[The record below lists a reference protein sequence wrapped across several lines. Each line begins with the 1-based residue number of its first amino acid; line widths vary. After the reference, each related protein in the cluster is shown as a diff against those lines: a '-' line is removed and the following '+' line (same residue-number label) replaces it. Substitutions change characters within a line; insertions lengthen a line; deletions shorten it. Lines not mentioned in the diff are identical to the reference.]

1 MEALKDNPQEQP
13 LSISWKNR
21 SVNFMK
27 AYQEQDV
34 KKMLE
39 NCSENGTVSF
49 LPLGEGGKGKIQEK
63 GKAIWS
69 ALIDSFPT
77 IDNTINSVVTEN
89 GKVKCDVTIRGKQEK
104 DFSGLPSREKSF
116 EEDHIFI
123 FKIDDDGFIDDIS
136 IEWNHENL
144 VSQLVHDRPDN
155 EDLNRTYNGALNES
169 ERKKQLHDLAR
180 SYVIDGLG
188 AGNFEAIP
196 YHENIELRAPIH
208 PMGSQQPMNGRSF
221 IKENWWTP
229 LPGLVAGTDLL
240 DTYVNEKL
248 TRVTAEFFCHIKEP
262 ACTLRIVDRF
272 TVDNDGKITNQE
284 NFFDPRDITSPG
296 WRSQ

>member
-1 MEALKDNPQEQP
+1 MEALKNNPKEQP

-21 SVNFMK
+21 SVDFIK

-34 KKMLE
+34 QKMLA
-39 NCSENGTVSF
+39 NCSENGTVAF
-49 LPLGEGGKGKIQEK
+49 LPLGDDGKGKIQGK
-63 GKAIWS
+63 GKAIWN

-89 GKVKCDVTIRGKQEK
+89 GRVKCDVTIRGKQEK
-104 DFSGLPSREKSF
+104 DFGGLPTRGKSF

-123 FKIDDDGFIDDIS
+123 FKIDDDGFIEDIT
-136 IEWNHENL
+136 INWNHTSF
-144 VSQLVHDRPDN
+144 VSQLAYNKPESD
-155 EDLNRTYNGALNES
+155 ELNRTYNGKLGET
-169 ERKKQLHDLAR
+169 ERKRQLHNLAK

-188 AGNFEAIP
+188 TGNFDAIP
-196 YHENIELRAPIH
+196 YHEDVELRAPIH
-208 PMGSQQPMNGRSF
+208 PMGSQQAMNGRDY
-221 IKENWWTP
+221 IKENWWAP

-248 TRVTAEFFCHIKEP
+248 TKVTAEFYCHIKEP

-272 TVDNDGKITNQE
+272 AVDEGGKITHQE

-296 WRSQ
+296 WRS